1 MKTNLNIATQNLYS
15 VFKTYAIKG
24 NLRDRSCDCCVS
36 DDEIKMLLSKDLHE
50 LSEDEI
56 GHFMRS
62 AITTFGEI
70 EDYKHFLPR
79 IFELMQLPKSEILDD
94 FITFEKLNYS
104 KWKTWEANEIEAIE
118 NYIMALWNETINN
131 ETSEFYKL
139 QEVLS
144 IMITYVSW
152 EKALSIWEEV
162 DSTNSIHYIVDAVL
176 GDFYLDFDEEI
187 VDNLMDWFS
196 TEVILSKIEKVFFET
211 EDEFEANRISIAY
224 TIREYLDPN

>member
-1 MKTNLNIATQNLYS
+1 MKTNLSIATENLYKI
-15 VFKTYAIKG
+15 FKPYTIKG

-36 DDEIKMLLSKDLHE
+36 DDEIKTLLSKDLNE

-62 AITTFGEI
+62 AISTYGGI

-104 KWKTWEANEIEAIE
+104 QWKTWKADEIEAIE
-118 NYIMALWNETINN
+118 NYFMALWNETINN
-131 ETSEFYKL
+131 ETSEFYKVK
-139 QEVLS
+139 EVLS
-144 IMITYVSW
+144 IMIKYVSL
-152 EKALSIWEEV
+152 EKALSIWKEV
-162 DSTNSIHYIVDAVL
+162 DATNSIHYIVEAIL
-176 GDFYLDFDEEI
+176 GDFYLEFNQEI
-187 VDNLMDWFS
+187 VDDLMNWFS

-211 EDEFEANRISIAY
+211 EDTFEANRISIAY
-224 TIREYLDPN
+224 TILENL